1 MTKFNKELIVQPN
14 VGVFCKTKEESYQ
27 LREFSLTHF
36 NNGGTVSQ
44 TNANK
49 LYPLTV
55 KFDKFVTPTA
65 EWFTSDGRSNSNNKA
80 PDLFHTRVTI
90 TPIEKQE
97 PVYEYKWI
105 QIRNGKAF
113 ETKGYYVDQTE
124 IPAQEPEF
132 WNCCET
138 YKIEGSKQERVIL

>member
-1 MTKFNKELIVQPN
+1 M
-14 VGVFCKTKEESYQ
+14 
-27 LREFSLTHF
+27 
-36 NNGGTVSQ
+36 
-44 TNANK
+44 
-49 LYPLTV
+49 
-55 KFDKFVTPTA
+55 
-65 EWFTSDGRSNSNNKA
+65 
-80 PDLFHTRVTI
+80 TI